1 MRVSLLKQNVVL
13 ALILLQ
19 IQQAATTILKDVE
32 DDSELRIR
40 AYLAL
45 VESPSP
51 KVADII
57 KELVDSEPINQG

>member
-1 MRVSLLKQNVVL
+1 M
-13 ALILLQ
+13 ILLQ
-19 IQQAATTILKDVE
+19 IQQAATSILKDVE